1 MDKQE
6 FSKMANGHGG
16 KRPGGGRKTKTEELK
31 IVNQA
36 VEAIIAKHGDLQ
48 TGFVSL
54 LESQEPSLIKFV
66 WEHAV
71 GKPKE
76 KIEHSGRVD
85 KGVIFILDDRFNS
98 KDNSGIST

>member
-1 MDKQE
+1 MSTK
-6 FSKMANGHGG
+6 GG
-16 KRPGGGRKTKTEELK
+16 ARKGAGRKAKVDELK

-36 VEAIIAKHGDLQ
+36 VDAIIAKHGDLQ
-48 TGFVSL
+48 SGFLSL
-54 LESQEPSLIKFV
+54 LESEEPALIKFV

-85 KGVIFILDDRFNS
+85 RGVIFILDERFNN
-98 KDNSGIST
+98 KDNPSIST

>member
-1 MDKQE
+1 M
-6 FSKMANGHGG
+6 STRGG
-16 KRPGGGRKTKTEELK
+16 ARQGSGRKAKVDELK

-48 TGFVSL
+48 SGFVSL

-85 KGVIFILDDRFNS
+85 KGVIFILDGRFNS
-98 KDNSGIST
+98 KDNPGIPT